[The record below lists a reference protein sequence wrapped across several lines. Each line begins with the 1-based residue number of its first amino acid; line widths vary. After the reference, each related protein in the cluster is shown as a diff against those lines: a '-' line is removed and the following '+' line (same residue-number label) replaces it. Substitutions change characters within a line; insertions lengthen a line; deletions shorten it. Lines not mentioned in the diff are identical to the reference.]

1 MEKHDFIKI
10 FRPFLDY
17 FPGKVSSKRIEK
29 YFEAVAQFPKEV
41 LSDALEWWTME
52 KTHLPS
58 PSELKRVVE
67 IHYTG
72 QLDTFRRPPKHEI
85 ERIGTW
91 QELDQLLPPRDSKEY
106 EILLKFVK
114 RGHQISQMGSSSI
127 ALSLEERQFAQKVFN
142 KTRRIGFFPLGFD
155 GKRIVFGK
163 VMTQEEVDEWYRR
176 KSNEDIF

>member
-1 MEKHDFIKI
+1 MEKRDFIDI

-17 FPGKVSSKRIEK
+17 FPSKISAKRMEK
-29 YFEAVAQFPKEV
+29 YFEAVAQFPKEI
-41 LSDALEWWTME
+41 LADALEWWTME

-72 QLDTFRRPPKHEI
+72 QLETFRRPKEGEL

-91 QELDQLLPPRDSKEY
+91 QELDQMLPPRDSKEY

-114 RGHQISQMGSSSI
+114 RGHQISQIGSSAIS
-127 ALSLEERQFAQKVFN
+127 LSLEERQFAQRVFAR
-142 KTRRIGFFPLGFD
+142 TRKIGFFPVGFE

-176 KSNEDIF
+176 RSSEEVF